1 MLSSNLMDKIKLL
14 RKFRDQMVKFFDEII
29 EQFPTEGD
37 FVIIRIFLKDKIPVE
52 KIMLQ
57 FVSNVLPHKEQVKK
71 RDEQFFLSNIN
82 LYSDVNKKFGEQK
95 VNYFKKL
102 WTKSNLDKEDK
113 EIIWK
118 WMDLFILLSEK
129 YKNTYIN

>member
-71 RDEQFFLSNIN
+71 RDERFFLSNIN

>member
-102 WTKSNLDKEDK
+102 WTNSNLDKEDK